1 MNRNRYG
8 VNPQPHPHPGHHR
21 QIGLRAVAAAV
32 LYQDGSAE
40 HAVDRDVTRDMIRDM
55 TRGMLSD
62 MASDLPPPA
71 GSRGR

>member
-40 HAVDRDVTRDMIRDM
+40 RAVDDVTRDMIRGM
-55 TRGMLSD
+55 TRDMASD
-62 MASDLPPPA
+62 MARDLPPPA